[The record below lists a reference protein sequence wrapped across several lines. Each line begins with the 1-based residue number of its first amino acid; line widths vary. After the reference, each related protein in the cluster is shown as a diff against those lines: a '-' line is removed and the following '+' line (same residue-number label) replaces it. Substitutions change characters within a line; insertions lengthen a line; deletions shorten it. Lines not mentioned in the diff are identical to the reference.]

1 MTAPS
6 RHQGQ
11 ATGWVTLGLAKAT
24 NGTVC
29 DLMES
34 RKAGGGGDS
43 PGVTEHTEALGAGL
57 VPRTPS
63 T

>member
-1 MTAPS
+1 M
-6 RHQGQ
+6 
-11 ATGWVTLGLAKAT
+11 TLGLAKAT